1 MSCVIIRYLYSVTL
15 CPSLSCSSHP
25 DALRNTKPNNG
36 LTRKCTVRTNY
47 PLLTIFIAT
56 FSHLA
61 ILPISALSQ
70 TPFYQGK
77 TLKIINNDSGGTAG
91 MRVKAVIPYLR
102 KYIPGNPTIVVEFI
116 EGGGGRRAAN
126 HVFRSVN
133 PDGLTMGAL
142 SSSVVG
148 LNVMRETGVMYDIDK
163 FIYPGTPVSENH
175 NVIYTRRELGLNT
188 PEKLRAAT
196 GIRIGAQEV
205 GAVAYTSGRLFAYF
219 LDLKAPKFVTG
230 YSSLEADV
238 ALTNGEI
245 DSRANN
251 TTSVLR
257 RNRDWVEK
265 GIMDFHA
272 ILAVPKVEKHPHPR
286 FAQLPEIESFAKTE
300 KEKRLL
306 SMWRGFR
313 TATSPFVVPPGTPK
327 DRVEILQDAM
337 RKVFN
342 DPEFRAKFQKL
353 VSDDVSPLMPE
364 ELTKVIREM
373 PRDPEVIEML
383 KKFSGVDPLPSR

>member
-1 MSCVIIRYLYSVTL
+1 MREYAPVIFFIVVLFQPGLFPNSV
-15 CPSLSCSSHP
+15 
-25 DALRNTKPNNG
+25 
-36 LTRKCTVRTNY
+36 
-47 PLLTIFIAT
+47 
-56 FSHLA
+56 FSQA
-61 ILPISALSQ
+61 
-70 TPFYQGK
+70 PFYQGK
-77 TLKIINNDSGGTAG
+77 TLKIINNDPGGTAG
-91 MRVKAVIPYLR
+91 TRVKTVVSYLR
-102 KYIPGNPTIVVEFI
+102 KYIPGNPTLVVEFI

-126 HVFRSVN
+126 HVFNSAK
-133 PDGLTMGAL
+133 PDGLTIGAL
-142 SSSVVG
+142 SGSVIG

-163 FIYPGTPVSENH
+163 FIYLGTPVSENH
-175 NVIYTRRELGLNT
+175 NVIYTRRELGLNNL
-188 PEKLRAAT
+188 EKLRAAN
-196 GIRIGAQEV
+196 GVRIGAQEV
-205 GAVAYTSGRLFAYF
+205 GAVAYVSARLFAYF
-219 LDLKAPKFVTG
+219 LDLKTPKFVTG

-238 ALTNGEI
+238 ALINGEI

-272 ILAVPKVEKHPHPR
+272 ILAVPKAEKHPHPR

-300 KEKRLL
+300 KEKKLL

-313 TATSPFVVPPGTPK
+313 TATSPFVLPPGTPK
-327 DRVEILQDAM
+327 DRVDILQEAM

-342 DPEFRAKFQKL
+342 DPEFRAEFQKL
-353 VSDDVSPLMPE
+353 VSDDVSPLTPE
-364 ELTKVIREM
+364 ELAKVVREM

>member
-1 MSCVIIRYLYSVTL
+1 MRNKYPHLTLFMAGLLMLALFPNSV
-15 CPSLSCSSHP
+15 
-25 DALRNTKPNNG
+25 
-36 LTRKCTVRTNY
+36 
-47 PLLTIFIAT
+47 
-56 FSHLA
+56 FSQA
-61 ILPISALSQ
+61 
-70 TPFYQGK
+70 PFYQGK
-77 TLKIINNDSGGTAG
+77 TIKIINNDPGGTAG
-91 MRVKAVIPYLR
+91 TRVKTVVPYLR

-126 HVFRSVN
+126 HVFNSAK
-133 PDGLTMGAL
+133 PDGLTIGAL
-142 SSSVVG
+142 SGSVVG

-163 FIYPGTPVSENH
+163 FIYLGTPVSENH
-175 NVIYTRRELGLNT
+175 NVIYTRRELGLNSL
-188 PEKLRAAT
+188 EKLRAASD
-196 GIRIGAQEV
+196 IRIGAQEV
-205 GAVAYTSGRLFAYF
+205 GAVAYVSARLFAYF
-219 LDLKAPKFVTG
+219 LDLKTPKFVTG

-238 ALTNGEI
+238 ALINGEI

-272 ILAVPKVEKHPHPR
+272 ILAVPKAEKHPHPR

-300 KEKRLL
+300 KEKKLL

-313 TATSPFVVPPGTPK
+313 MATSPFVLPPATPK
-327 DRVEILQDAM
+327 DRVEILQEAM

-342 DPEFRAKFQKL
+342 DPEFRAEFQKL
-353 VSDDVSPLMPE
+353 VSDEVSPLTPE
-364 ELTKVIREM
+364 ELAKVIREM
-373 PRDPEVIEML
+373 PRDPEIIEML